1 MRPFA
6 FEGLFI
12 FTCRIDDDRL
22 CFIYYLWKKSLRIRS
37 KNFPSSL
44 AISVV
49 ATIMQDYVDGWQY
62 SGWICTQMP
71 RFFLGNFIPKTLSS
85 CKNADDIPTKAGKFK
100 KSPNVKD
107 SQARIN
113 CLGWAKA
120 STIFLAKATLF
131 KLCNTMLFSPVD
143 NFAWEGVCSNHCW
156 NSCSYE

>member
-1 MRPFA
+1 MKPFA

-22 CFIYYLWKKSLRIRS
+22 CFIYYLWKKSLRIRN

-71 RFFLGNFIPKTLSS
+71 RFFLRNFIPKTLSS

-113 CLGWAKA
+113 WAEQKLA
-120 STIFLAKATLF
+120 LYFLPRLLSLNCAI
-131 KLCNTMLFSPVD
+131 LCYSVL
-143 NFAWEGVCSNHCW
+143 
-156 NSCSYE
+156 